1 MRIPQLT
8 PASNVASDD
17 ILLLEQ
23 KTTATSGTLVV
34 GTWYLI
40 STLESGDN
48 FTNVGYLSAG
58 VWFKATATTPTTWT
72 NSTAVVSY
80 TSKSVTPQQL
90 SGGGAK
96 RFLCLLNQTS
106 TNAPTMTILIN
117 DLGGTPV
124 WSYIDV
130 GNYLMT
136 LTGAFVG
143 DKVRVIPPTNPNNLI
158 DWNVYSAGRNNDN
171 SIFLTSAILTATPTI
186 AMSDELLYEGLSF
199 LEILIYP

>member
-96 RFLCLLNQTS
+96 RFLCLATQTG
-106 TNAPTMTILIN
+106 TNAPTMDILVN

-124 WSYIDV
+124 WSYDSV
-130 GNYLMT
+130 GYYYLT
-136 LTGAFVG
+136 LTGAF
-143 DKVRVIPPTNPNNLI
+143 
-158 DWNVYSAGRNNDN
+158 AGRRVVRIGNEFSSDDYAVSFPSDNTDNQINVFTAALNDIGVGKN
-171 SIFLTSAILTATPTI
+171 GVLESTSI
-186 AMSDELLYEGLSF
+186 
-199 LEILIYP
+199 EILIYP

>member
-8 PASNVASDD
+8 PATNVASDD

-48 FTNVGYLSAG
+48 FTNVGYISAG

-80 TSKSVTPQQL
+80 TSKSLKYGV
-90 SGGGAK
+90 K
-96 RFLCLLNQTS
+96 
-106 TNAPTMTILIN
+106 TIEI
-117 DLGGTPV
+117 G
-124 WSYIDV
+124 
-130 GNYLMT
+130 
-136 LTGAFVG
+136 
-143 DKVRVIPPTNPNNLI
+143 
-158 DWNVYSAGRNNDN
+158 DWNMDADAGKVV
-171 SIFLTSAILTATPTI
+171 PH
-186 AMSDELLYEGLSF
+186 GLSATEWKTIRNINVVIRDDAESAHVP
-199 LEILIYP
+199 LNGLNDDSDGLMMGGITYYDSVEIELKRYTTGRFDSASFDSTSYNRGWITFTYTPD

>member
-34 GTWYLI
+34 GNWYLI

-48 FTNVGYLSAG
+48 FTNVGYISAG

-96 RFLCLLNQTS
+96 RFLCSATQTS
-106 TNAPTMTILIN
+106 TNAPTMDILVN
-117 DLGGTPV
+117 SLGGTPV
-124 WSYIDV
+124 WSYDSV
-130 GNYLMT
+130 GYYYLT
-136 LTGAFVG
+136 LTGAFAG
-143 DKVRVIPPTNPNNLI
+143 RRAVRIGNEFGSDDYAISFTSDNTDNQINVFTAALNNLGVGK
-158 DWNVYSAGRNNDN
+158 NGVLVST
-171 SIFLTSAILTATPTI
+171 SI
-186 AMSDELLYEGLSF
+186 
-199 LEILIYP
+199 EILIYP

>member
-1 MRIPQLT
+1 MRIPKLT

-34 GTWYLI
+34 GNWYLI

-48 FTNVGYLSAG
+48 FTNVGYISAG

-96 RFLCLLNQTS
+96 RFLCSATQTS
-106 TNAPTMTILIN
+106 TNAPTMDILVN
-117 DLGGTPV
+117 SLGGTPV
-124 WSYIDV
+124 WSYDSV
-130 GNYLMT
+130 GYYYLT
-136 LTGAFVG
+136 LTGAFAG
-143 DKVRVIPPTNPNNLI
+143 RRAVRIGNEFGSDDYAISFTSDNTDNQINVFTAALNNLGVGK
-158 DWNVYSAGRNNDN
+158 NGVLVST
-171 SIFLTSAILTATPTI
+171 SI
-186 AMSDELLYEGLSF
+186 
-199 LEILIYP
+199 EILIYP

>member
-1 MRIPQLT
+1 MRIPQLN

-48 FTNVGYLSAG
+48 FTNVGYISAG

-96 RFLCLLNQTS
+96 RFLCLATQTS
-106 TNAPTMTILIN
+106 TNAPTMDILVN

-124 WSYIDV
+124 WSYDSL
-130 GNYLMT
+130 GYYYLT
-136 LTGAFVG
+136 LTGAFAGRRV
-143 DKVRVIPPTNPNNLI
+143 VRVGNEFNSDDYAVSFPSDNTDNQI
-158 DWNVYSAGRNNDN
+158 NVFTASLNDIGVGKN
-171 SIFLTSAILTATPTI
+171 GVLVSTSI
-186 AMSDELLYEGLSF
+186 
-199 LEILIYP
+199 EILIYP

>member
-1 MRIPQLT
+1 MRIPQLN

-48 FTNVGYLSAG
+48 FTNVGYISAG

-80 TSKSVTPQQL
+80 TSKSLKYGVKTIEIGDWNMDADAGKVVPHGLSATEWKTIRKIDVTIRNDADLLYAPLDTIDQPTNGL
-90 SGGGAK
+90 ISGGVYYWDDTNIELTRTTGSGYDDPSCSA
-96 RFLCLLNQTS
+96 TS
-106 TNAPTMTILIN
+106 YNRGWITFTY
-117 DLGGTPV
+117 TP
-124 WSYIDV
+124 D
-130 GNYLMT
+130 
-136 LTGAFVG
+136 
-143 DKVRVIPPTNPNNLI
+143 
-158 DWNVYSAGRNNDN
+158 
-171 SIFLTSAILTATPTI
+171 
-186 AMSDELLYEGLSF
+186 
-199 LEILIYP
+199 